1 MYTPKTEEGVRATV
15 RISRIDDYN
24 QSAAYN
30 FGVVMISR
38 AQLPFISFERGV
50 NFFTI
55 FLKKMNNQSVAHRDH
70 APLADTELSCHVA
83 GRRRPPAP
91 AAYAPRGCTADDRT
105 VAKIRSEQ
113 GGSAGRHSVMIRPSS
128 PQTLNSQ

>member
-50 NFFTI
+50 NFFYN
-55 FLKKMNNQSVAHRDH
+55 FR
-70 APLADTELSCHVA
+70 
-83 GRRRPPAP
+83 
-91 AAYAPRGCTADDRT
+91 
-105 VAKIRSEQ
+105 
-113 GGSAGRHSVMIRPSS
+113 
-128 PQTLNSQ
+128 